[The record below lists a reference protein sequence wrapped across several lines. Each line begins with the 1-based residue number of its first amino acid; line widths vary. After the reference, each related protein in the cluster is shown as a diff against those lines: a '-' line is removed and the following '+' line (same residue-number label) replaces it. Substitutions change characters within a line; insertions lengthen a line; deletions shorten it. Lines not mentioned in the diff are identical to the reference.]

1 MKNAMKNSVTR
12 LKTAAL
18 PAPMSTV
25 LSAPMSAHM
34 STFVS
39 ALLSVPMSVLLP
51 ALLPALA
58 LALLLPASNAAAA
71 DFERFIGSYAGSA
84 QVESDGATRQRDM
97 SVTIAASGKGF
108 EVNWKSIS
116 HRADGRIKEKKYSI
130 DFLPTRRDGIYA
142 SAMGVDVFG
151 NPTPLD
157 PMKGDPYVWG
167 RITGD
172 TLTVFSLLIDQNG
185 GYEMQEYNRTLTA
198 GGLDLDYQRIRNGE
212 KLKRIRVF
220 LEKE

>member
-18 PAPMSTV
+18 PA
-25 LSAPMSAHM
+25 L
-34 STFVS
+34 
-39 ALLSVPMSVLLP
+39 MSVLLS

>member
-1 MKNAMKNSVTR
+1 LCWR
-12 LKTAAL
+12 LLCVVAG
-18 PAPMSTV
+18 
-25 LSAPMSAHM
+25 
-34 STFVS
+34 
-39 ALLSVPMSVLLP
+39 
-51 ALLPALA
+51 
-58 LALLLPASNAAAA
+58 AAAA
-71 DFERFIGSYAGSA
+71 DDFERFVGRYAGSA
-84 QVESDGATRQRDM
+84 QVESGGESQKRDM
-97 SVTIAASGKGF
+97 SVTIKAAGKGF

-116 HRADGRIKEKKYSI
+116 HRADGRIKEKEYAI
-130 DFLPTRRDGIYA
+130 DFTPTRRDGIYA

-185 GYEMQEYNRTLTA
+185 GYEMQEYNRTLTE

-212 KLKRIRVF
+212 KLKRIQVF
-220 LEKE
+220 LERE

>member
-18 PAPMSTV
+18 PAPMSV
-25 LSAPMSAHM
+25 PMSVRM

-39 ALLSVPMSVLLP
+39 ALLPALMSVF
-51 ALLPALA
+51 A

-84 QVESDGATRQRDM
+84 QVESGGATRQRDM

>member
-1 MKNAMKNSVTR
+1 MKNSVTR
-12 LKTAAL
+12 MKIAL
-18 PAPMSTV
+18 FAP
-25 LSAPMSAHM
+25 
-34 STFVS
+34 
-39 ALLSVPMSVLLP
+39 
-51 ALLPALA
+51 
-58 LALLLPASNAAAA
+58 LLLAAAQASAA
-71 DFERFIGSYAGSA
+71 DFEQFVGSYHGSA
-84 QVESDGATRQRDM
+84 QVDSGGTSQKRDM
-97 SVTIAASGKGF
+97 SVTITSAGKGF

-116 HRADGRIKEKKYSI
+116 HRADGRVKEKEYAI
-130 DFLPTRRDGIYA
+130 NFLPTPRDGIYA

-167 RITGD
+167 RIAGD

-185 GYEMQEYNRTLTA
+185 GYEMQEYNRTLAA

-220 LEKE
+220 LKKE